1 LIFNYKPTYYLG
13 PLLIISAISMQF
25 FTIPNLRN
33 FNVEKIVLQ
42 IYEYAVRSGTKKTPN
57 FYPAHLD
64 RAYKQDHFGKPL

>member
-1 LIFNYKPTYYLG
+1 
-13 PLLIISAISMQF
+13 MQF

-42 IYEYAVRSGTKKTPN
+42 IYEYAVRSGTKKAPN